1 MHFFRQLQKDS
12 GPPIRWPRDGKVGS
26 GELPLRM
33 GQTQKMK
40 GSKFFDFFCFMIL
53 EDCFLLYF
61 LRFFFLCSVFVAS
74 FSVWRVTSC
83 DFQGGN
89 TEVKGI
95 VKGNEPA

>member
-40 GSKFFDFFCFMIL
+40 GSKFFDFFLFHDIGRL
-53 EDCFLLYF
+53 FF
-61 LRFFFLCSVFVAS
+61 VVFSPFFFLCSVFVAS
-74 FSVWRVTSC
+74 FSV
-83 DFQGGN
+83 
-89 TEVKGI
+89 
-95 VKGNEPA
+95 